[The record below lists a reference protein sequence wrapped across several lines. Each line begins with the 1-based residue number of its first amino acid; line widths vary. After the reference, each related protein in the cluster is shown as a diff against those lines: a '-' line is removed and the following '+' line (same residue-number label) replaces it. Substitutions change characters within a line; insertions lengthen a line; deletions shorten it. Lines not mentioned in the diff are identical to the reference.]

1 MPLPIYNTGTPQSEK
16 GAMSTNK
23 ADKPRSIWTIWD
35 LVSRV
40 ARGIL
45 KDNCDGRAAETAFFS
60 LFALFPCLLSLTTLL
75 AYLPAPDLFQVLL
88 RIMGR
93 FIPAAALFL
102 VEENI
107 RTLVSVQQGGLLS
120 FGVLLSLWTAS
131 NALISVQTALNQ
143 AYDTK
148 EQRPYWK
155 VRVFSVLLVICFT
168 CFIMVSLLLLIFGH
182 RIGVW
187 IASLANLG
195 DAFKIVWNILRW
207 PVIFCLMMTA
217 LSALYRYAPAI
228 SLSWRETSPGAVTA
242 TGAWV
247 AVTLAFSFYVNN
259 FGYYNKTYGSIG
271 AVIAL
276 LVWMY
281 ASAFVILLGG
291 EINARLRELRLERE
305 GGAKTEEE
313 G

>member
-1 MPLPIYNTGTPQSEK
+1 M
-16 GAMSTNK
+16 
-23 ADKPRSIWTIWD
+23 WD
-35 LVSRV
+35 LASRV

-45 KDNCDGRAAETAFFS
+45 KDNCDGRAAEIAFFS

-75 AYLPAPDLFQVLL
+75 AYLPVPDLFQVLL

-93 FIPAAALFL
+93 FIPGDVLLL
-102 VEENI
+102 VEKNL

-131 NALISVQTALNQ
+131 NALIAVQTALNQ

-155 VRVFSVLLVICFT
+155 VRIFSVLLVICFT
-168 CFIMVSLLLLIFGH
+168 CFIIVSLLLLIFGP
-182 RIGVW
+182 RIGAW
-187 IASLANLG
+187 IAALANLG
-195 DAFKIVWNILRW
+195 NAFTIVWNILRW
-207 PVIFCLMMTA
+207 PVIFFLMMTA

-228 SLSWRETSPGAVTA
+228 RLSWRETIPGVVTA
-242 TGAWV
+242 TGAWI

-259 FGYYNKTYGSIG
+259 FGSYNKTYGSIG

-291 EINARLRELRLERE
+291 EINARLRELRLERDI
-305 GGAKTEEE
+305 GAKTE
-313 G
+313 GVIPNA